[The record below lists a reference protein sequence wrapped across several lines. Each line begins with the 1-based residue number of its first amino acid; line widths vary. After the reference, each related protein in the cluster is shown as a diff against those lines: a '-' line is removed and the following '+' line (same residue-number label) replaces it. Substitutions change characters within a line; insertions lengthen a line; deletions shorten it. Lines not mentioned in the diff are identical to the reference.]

1 MITVIGIFENPE
13 LAEEACS
20 YLMANGF
27 TNEKVD
33 LHTTSA
39 DDVDKNRVGDFFG
52 HLFNEVDEAAHYAT
66 LAQNG
71 TIVTIHALSAR
82 EGQEALDVMNNY
94 GAVDVKASDDDTS
107 AGTGSQSR
115 IVERVVDD
123 SKRLR
128 GNKIL

>member
-27 TNEKVD
+27 TDEKVD
-33 LHTTSA
+33 LHTTSGDDA
-39 DDVDKNRVGDFFG
+39 DKSRVGDFFG

-94 GAVDVKASDDDTS
+94 GAVKVKASDDS
-107 AGTGSQSR
+107 PVSNGAQSR
-115 IVERVVDD
+115 MVERVIDD

>member
-1 MITVIGIFENPE
+1 MITVIGIFEKPE

-27 TNEKVD
+27 TDEKVD
-33 LHTTSA
+33 LHTTSG
-39 DDVDKNRVGDFFG
+39 DDADKNRVGDFFG

-94 GAVDVKASDDDTS
+94 GAVEVKASDDS
-107 AGTGSQSR
+107 PVSNGAQSR
-115 IVERVVDD
+115 MVERVIDD